1 MRRFGQPRIGN
12 GVSESGS
19 SVGGESV
26 VVGTEKSGWDGGGF
40 HFGEYGSESGRET
53 CCRKKRE
60 WGILVLNVEKGGVEN
75 GLQSHEDTVLGWN
88 RLID

>member
-1 MRRFGQPRIGN
+1 MGRFGQPRIGD

-26 VVGTEKSGWDGGGF
+26 VVWTEKSGWDGGAF
-40 HFGEYGSESGRET
+40 HFGENGSERGREA
-53 CCRKKRE
+53 CSRKKRE
-60 WGILVLNVEKGGVEN
+60 WGILVLNVEKGGVKN
-75 GLQSHEDTVLGWN
+75 GLQSHEDTVIGWN

>member
-1 MRRFGQPRIGN
+1 MGGFGQAWVGDGI
-12 GVSESGS
+12 SESGS

-26 VVGTEKSGWDGGGF
+26 VVRTEKSGWDGGGF
-40 HFGEYGSESGRET
+40 HFGKYGSESGRES
-53 CCRKKRE
+53 CSRKKRE
-60 WGILVLNVEKGGVEN
+60 WGILVLNVEKGGVKN